1 MPRGNHRP
9 PLRIAFSC
17 CGLSRLGCFVF
28 VLADEIIYWVK
39 IAGQKQKHSDFF
51 VCRWLLASFLS
62 GFIYF
67 GCRFWSSIMLAP
79 CWCYRSGSVD
89 SMFTQWGRCCDMTAR
104 QLDPLPPCAFCVC
117 EGTCVSVCVWLKCI
131 LAAIL
136 SSPSTLSF
144 NSNVAGLRC
153 WFWEYRNLSYKYG
166 NKIKSQQMNGKCGES
181 HKRSKLLILI

>member
-1 MPRGNHRP
+1 MPRGIHRP

-104 QLDPLPPCAFCVC
+104 QRDPLPPCALCVC
-117 EGTCVSVCVWLKCI
+117 VRVHVWVCVCG
-131 LAAIL
+131 L
-136 SSPSTLSF
+136 SVFWQPFWALLLLYLSIQMLQAYVVGF
-144 NSNVAGLRC
+144 
-153 WFWEYRNLSYKYG
+153 G
-166 NKIKSQQMNGKCGES
+166 NIETC
-181 HKRSKLLILI
+181 LINMETK